1 MDSTVRTAELS
12 FASWMTSIS
21 RNVFLPNVMVTL
33 GLVPAFFPMQ
43 GQNGKRGGGK
53 FGDEGGER
61 GCRRDGREGGKKRKW
76 NFVTRGI

>member
-33 GLVPAFFPMQ
+33 GLVPAFFPKE
-43 GQNGKRGGGK
+43 GENGKKGGGEVW
-53 FGDEGGER
+53 G
-61 GCRRDGREGGKKRKW
+61 
-76 NFVTRGI
+76 